1 MKTKRRHNKRIP
13 STAGTPAAAFV
24 AEKTQV
30 GKYYN
35 QKSGHGFAA
44 EDANHLADL
53 LRGKSASIVGRD
65 NKLNGA
71 DRLVGA
77 TALQSKYYRTARE
90 TLAAAFD
97 GPSGN
102 FRYSGQVLE
111 VPKDQ
116 HAEVVRLMRKKI
128 FEGRVPGVTD
138 PSQAPEMVRRGN
150 ITYRQ
155 AVNTARPG
163 NIDSLIFDAKTH
175 SVTAAGA
182 FGVSFAFTFAMAK
195 WNGKSHEDA
204 IREASW
210 AAVQVGGTAL
220 LTGIVTSQLL
230 RTRTAAASAAVLR
243 SLLKKA
249 PGEGLSKIVLEA
261 LASGATGRTV
271 TGATA
276 VNQLAKA
283 LRSNVVVTAVATVL
297 TSGPDFYRAAF
308 ARTISWKQLGKN
320 FAVNAAGAAGGSVGW
335 LGGAACGAAAGT
347 ACAPGVGT
355 AVGAVVGGIAGAF
368 GLGACCSLGAKKVA
382 DLLAKDDAEE
392 MLEILHRKLAK
403 LAESYCLTSRETNL
417 LSRHV
422 SRRVDTKWLRQLF
435 RANSQGG
442 KQAYKFVSTAFTPF
456 IERMLSRRPRLLMPR
471 SEAVNKAAV
480 EILSQAGEERDLLV
494 A

>member
-13 STAGTPAAAFV
+13 STVGTPAAAFV
-24 AEKTQV
+24 AEQTQV

-71 DRLVGA
+71 DRLVGT
-77 TALQSKYYRTARE
+77 TAIQSKYYRTAQQ

-102 FRYSGQVLE
+102 FRYGGQLLE

-116 HAEVVRLMRKKI
+116 HAEIVRLMRKKI
-128 FEGRVPGVTD
+128 SEGRVPGVTD
-138 PSQAPEMVRRGN
+138 PSQAPEMVRRGS

-163 NIDSLIFDAKTH
+163 NIDSLIFDAKMQ
-175 SVTAAGA
+175 SVTAAGT

-195 WNGKSHEDA
+195 WNGKSHKDA

-210 AAVQVGGTAL
+210 AAVQVGGTAF

-230 RTRTAAASAAVLR
+230 RTRAAAAGTVALR
-243 SLLKKA
+243 SLLKKV
-249 PGEGLSKIVLEA
+249 PCNTVGRKIVEGIA
-261 LASGATGRTV
+261 GAGTGRAL

-276 VNQLAKA
+276 VNHAAKV
-283 LRSNVVVTAVATVL
+283 LRSNIATTIVVTAL

-308 ARTISWKQLGKN
+308 ARSISWKQMGKN

-335 LGGAACGAAAGT
+335 LGGGAYGAAVGT
-347 ACAPGVGT
+347 ALAPGVGT
-355 AVGAVVGGIAGAF
+355 GIGAIVGGIGGAL
-368 GLGACCSLGAKKVA
+368 GLGTCCSWGAKKVA
-382 DLLAKDDAEE
+382 NLIAKDDSEE
-392 MLEILHRKLAK
+392 MAELLQHKLAK
-403 LAESYCLTSRETNL
+403 LAESYCLTNRETNL

-422 SRRVDTKWLRQLF
+422 NRKVDTKWLRRLF
-435 RANSQGG
+435 RANSKGG
-442 KQAYKFVSTAFTPF
+442 KQAYQFVSTEFTPF

-480 EILSQAGEERDLLV
+480 EMLSQADEESGLLV

>member
-1 MKTKRRHNKRIP
+1 MRTKRNHNSDIP
-13 STAGTPAAAFV
+13 ASSTAPAAAFV
-24 AEKTQV
+24 AERTQV
-30 GKYYN
+30 AKYHN
-35 QKSGHGFAA
+35 LKSGHGFAA

-53 LRGKSASIVGRD
+53 FAGKPASIVGRG
-65 NKLNGA
+65 NTLNGA

-102 FRYSGQVLE
+102 FRYAGQVLE

-128 FEGRVPGVTD
+128 FEGRVPGVSD
-138 PSQAPEMVRRGN
+138 PSQAPEMVRRGS

-175 SVTAAGA
+175 SVTAAGT

-195 WNGKSHEDA
+195 WNGKSHKDA

-210 AAVQVGGTAL
+210 AAVQVGGTVF

-230 RTRTAAASAAVLR
+230 RTRAAAAGTVALR

-249 PGEGLSKIVLEA
+249 PREGLSQILLEA
-261 LASGATGRTV
+261 LASGATGRTP
-271 TGATA
+271 TGAAA

-283 LRSNVVVTAVATVL
+283 LRSNAAVTAVATVL
-297 TSGPDFYRAAF
+297 TSCPDFYRAAF
-308 ARTISWKQLGKN
+308 ARTISWKQMGKN

-355 AVGAVVGGIAGAF
+355 AVGALVGGIGGALS
-368 GLGACCSLGAKKVA
+368 LGTCCSWGAKKVA

-392 MLEILHRKLAK
+392 MLEVLHRKLAK
-403 LAESYCLTSRETNL
+403 LAESYCLTSRETRL

-422 SRRVDTKWLRQLF
+422 QRKVDTKWLRRLF
-435 RANSQGG
+435 RENSDSRKRAN
-442 KQAYKFVSTAFTPF
+442 KFISDEFTPF
-456 IERMLSRRPRLLMPR
+456 VERMLCRRPKLRLPGQEKIIRVAADSVLKAVDER
-471 SEAVNKAAV
+471 EAHAA
-480 EILSQAGEERDLLV
+480 
-494 A
+494 